1 MAQAKTEEFTAKQN
15 KAATMLKALGHPARI
30 AIVEYLIKC
39 DSCVCG
45 DIVDRLPLAQ
55 ATVSQHLKA
64 LKEAG
69 IIQGT
74 VEGTSVCYCMDEKA
88 IHFLKAYFISLAD
101 QVEGHKPDRCGVP
114 AIKPKIKL
122 SEIQSQTSC
131 CTPGSGCC

>member
-15 KAATMLKALGHPARI
+15 KTATMLKALGHPARI

-64 LKEAG
+64 LKDAG
-69 IIQGT
+69 IIQGN
-74 VEGTSVCYCMDEKA
+74 VEGTSVCYCLDGKA
-88 IHFLKAYFISLAD
+88 IQFLKSYFETLTNRIE
-101 QVEGHKPDRCGVP
+101 Q
-114 AIKPKIKL
+114 
-122 SEIQSQTSC
+122 QQQSC
-131 CTPGSGCC
+131 C

>member
-1 MAQAKTEEFTAKQN
+1 MAQAKTEEFTSKQN
-15 KAATMLKALGHPARI
+15 KAATMLKALGHPARV
-30 AIVEYLIKC
+30 AIVEHLIKF

-74 VEGTSVCYCMDEKA
+74 VEGTSVCYCIDVKA
-88 IHFLKAYFISLAD
+88 VQFLKSYFITLAD
-101 QVEGHKPDRCGVP
+101 RIEKQN
-114 AIKPKIKL
+114 
-122 SEIQSQTSC
+122 QTC
-131 CTPGSGCC
+131 C

>member
-1 MAQAKTEEFTAKQN
+1 MAFAKTEEFTAKQN
-15 KAATMLKALGHPARI
+15 KAATMLKALGHPARV

-69 IIQGT
+69 VIQGT
-74 VEGTSVCYCMDEKA
+74 VEGTSVCYCVDVKA
-88 IHFLKAYFISLAD
+88 VQFLKSYFTTLAD
-101 QVEGHKPDRCGVP
+101 RIEQQH
-114 AIKPKIKL
+114 
-122 SEIQSQTSC
+122 QTC
-131 CTPGSGCC
+131 C

>member
-1 MAQAKTEEFTAKQN
+1 MAQAKTEEFTSKQN
-15 KAATMLKALGHPARI
+15 KAATMLKALGHPARV
-30 AIVEYLIKC
+30 AIVEYLIKF

-74 VEGTSVCYCMDEKA
+74 VEGTSVCYCIDVKA
-88 IHFLKAYFISLAD
+88 VQFLKAYFITLAD
-101 QVEGHKPDRCGVP
+101 RIEQ
-114 AIKPKIKL
+114 
-122 SEIQSQTSC
+122 QNQTC
-131 CTPGSGCC
+131 C

>member
-1 MAQAKTEEFTAKQN
+1 MAQAKTEEFTSKQN
-15 KAATMLKALGHPARI
+15 KAATMLKALGHPARV

-74 VEGTSVCYCMDEKA
+74 VEGTSVCYCIDAKA
-88 IHFLKAYFISLAD
+88 VQFLKSYFITLAD
-101 QVEGHKPDRCGVP
+101 RIEKQN
-114 AIKPKIKL
+114 
-122 SEIQSQTSC
+122 QTC
-131 CTPGSGCC
+131 C